1 MDVTKL
7 ISKAALEKEESRR
20 ASRAASNIDFSKLIR
35 MGFNEHPFGMSP
47 KALEVIIEESKTSN
61 LYGDFQKKE
70 LTEKLADFYGLE
82 PENVLAGA
90 GSSPLIE
97 TIGCAFL
104 NPGDEVLMCPTFAA
118 FIDMAQIRMATP
130 VIVPLTEDKVYDL
143 DALYEAITDKT
154 KIIVVCN
161 PNNPTGTYVGKE
173 KLIEFIKKVPDDI
186 LILMDEAYLEFAT
199 ASDCV
204 SMYPL
209 IKEMPEKPIIVMKTF
224 SKYYGMAG
232 VRVGYAMGNKA
243 LIDAMK
249 KCPGTMISKA
259 GQAGAIAAL
268 ADQDYYKEVKKKV
281 VAGMTY
287 LEEEL
292 TKLGCKVY
300 HSQTNFI
307 LFDPYMDAQE
317 VRHALMERGIM
328 ISAPNICRVSVGKM
342 EENELFIKYMKEILE
357 ENALKKEA

>member
-1 MDVTKL
+1 MDISNL
-7 ISKAALEKEESRR
+7 ISECAAKKPQSQR
-20 ASRAASNIDFSKLIR
+20 ASRVTANVDFSKLIR
-35 MGFNEHPFGMSP
+35 MGFNEHPYGMSP
-47 KALEVIIEESKTSN
+47 KALKIMEEETAKSN
-61 LYGDFQKKE
+61 FYGDFGKGAVKKAIA
-70 LTEKLADFYGLE
+70 KFYDMDVT
-82 PENVLAGA
+82 NVYASA
-90 GSSPLIE
+90 GSSPIIE

-130 VIVPLTEDKVYDL
+130 VIVPLKEDMTYDL

-161 PNNPTGTYVGKE
+161 PNNPTGTYVGKK
-173 KLIEFIKKVPDDI
+173 KLVEFIKKVPDNI

-199 ASDCV
+199 AEDCE

-209 IKEMPEKPIIVMKTF
+209 LKEMPEKPIIVCKTF

-232 VRVGYAMGNKA
+232 VRVGYALASPEIIAA
-243 LIDAMK
+243 LD

-268 ADQDYYKEVKKKV
+268 ADQEYYKDVKKKIV
-281 VAGMTY
+281 EGMTY
-287 LEEEL
+287 LETEME
-292 TKLGCKVY
+292 KLGCTVY

-307 LFDPYMDAQE
+307 LFDPHMDANE
-317 VRHALMERGIM
+317 VRAKMMEEGIM
-328 ISAPNICRVSVGKM
+328 ISAPSICRVSVSTM
-342 EENELFIKYMKEILE
+342 ENNELFISTLRKILE
-357 ENALKKEA
+357 AAKAA